1 MTIFQILSYI
11 NKISLILFFIILAF
25 LGYQFYLL
33 KKEISSTIKEKPIIP
48 DFSDNIQANINYTPL
63 KQKEDIDKIIFK
75 KKSSIFIYGGI
86 LAIITF
92 FIFLILSFRI
102 NKQSTID
109 YSQINNN
116 VITPTIKET
125 FVAQISP
132 TLEISESTILTPTD
146 IISIIP
152 TNESVVISSVITSTI
167 TPTEEQIYLSSP
179 TIQPT
184 VISQLPISG
193 FFDKSLF
200 LMGSAFFLIVFS
212 LVF

>member
-11 NKISLILFFIILAF
+11 NKISLILFFIILIF

-48 DFSDNIQANINYTPL
+48 DFNDNIQANINYTPL
-63 KQKEDIDKIIFK
+63 KQEENINKIIFK

-102 NKQSTID
+102 TKQPSIN

-116 VITPTIKET
+116 IITPTIKE
-125 FVAQISP
+125 FFINKISP
-132 TLEISESTILTPTD
+132 TLEPSENIILTPTNTVL
-146 IISIIP
+146 ITP
-152 TNESVVISSVITSTI
+152 TNEPIVISSIITPTI
-167 TPTEEQIYLSSP
+167 TPTEKQISP
-179 TIQPT
+179 TTQPT
-184 VISQLPISG
+184 TITQLPISG

-200 LMGSAFFLIVFS
+200 FMSSAFFLIVFS